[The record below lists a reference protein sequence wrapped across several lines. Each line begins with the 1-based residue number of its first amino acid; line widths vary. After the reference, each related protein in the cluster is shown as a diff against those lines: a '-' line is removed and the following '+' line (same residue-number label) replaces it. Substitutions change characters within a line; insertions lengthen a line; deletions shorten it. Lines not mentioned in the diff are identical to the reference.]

1 MSRRGSSYAVVTPV
15 VIAGLLALPAASW
28 AGSGGGGL
36 GPSGGTSGSG
46 SSGSSQSQ
54 SSAQVQPGNI
64 SVSAS
69 GGGMAIQTRASA
81 LLRNQLQFTGSAPT
95 GDAGDVV
102 EIERM
107 GHQTGWN
114 WVVTA
119 RSPVGQDG
127 SFSATWHTNHIGRFS
142 IRAVIA
148 TSTARA
154 AAATPTVTVTVYRPS
169 LATQYGPGF
178 YGHHTAC
185 GQVLR
190 QKTLGVA
197 SRTLP
202 CGTPVAVY
210 YQGQTIVVPVI
221 DRGPYANKADWD
233 LTEATGR
240 ALGIGGT
247 ATIGAVSLPSRQN
260 QPAQ

>member
-1 MSRRGSSYAVVTPV
+1 LPV
-15 VIAGLLALPAASW
+15 VITALLALPAISW

-46 SSGSSQSQ
+46 SSDSGSSGNSQSQ
-54 SSAQVQPGNI
+54 SSVQVQPGN
-64 SVSAS
+64 VNVTAS
-69 GGGMAIQTRASA
+69 GGGMTIQTRASA
-81 LLRNQLQFTGSAPT
+81 LLRNQLQFIGNAPA
-95 GDAGDVV
+95 GDAGEVV

-114 WVVTA
+114 WVVTTKS
-119 RSPVGQDG
+119 RVGQDG
-127 SFSATWHTNHIGRFS
+127 SFSAVWHTNHIGRFS
-142 IRAVIA
+142 VRAVIA
-148 TSTARA
+148 TSSTRA

-178 YGHHTAC
+178 YGHRTAC
-185 GQVLR
+185 GLVLR

-197 SRTLP
+197 NRTLP

-210 YQGQTIVVPVI
+210 YQGRTIVVPVI
-221 DRGPYANKADWD
+221 DRGPYANNADWD
-233 LTEATGR
+233 LTEATGQ

-247 ATIGAVSLPSRQN
+247 ATVGAVSLPSHQS
-260 QPAQ
+260 Q